1 MYLLSLYQIKR
12 NVNFM
17 EMTISIETNKKFFRS
32 YFGLKKLVVI
42 CLPRLFS
49 SQNIKTDCF
58 VLEGFKIFKMKLILE
73 KISFIVNG

>member
-32 YFGLKKLVVI
+32 YFGLKKL
-42 CLPRLFS
+42 
-49 SQNIKTDCF
+49 
-58 VLEGFKIFKMKLILE
+58 EH
-73 KISFIVNG
+73 